1 MFSALLQ
8 RQSHLS
14 NERTK
19 EWTMSG
25 HSKWK
30 TIKRQKGAADAKRGA
45 MFTRLTREIMFAA
58 REGGGS
64 IDSNFKLRLAVD
76 KAKANSMP
84 KENIE
89 RAIARA
95 TGADKDAAAFENVM
109 YEAYGPHGSGVL
121 IQVVTDNKNRT
132 VSELRRLVTRAN
144 GNMAEQGA
152 VSWQFT
158 RKAYISVPM
167 EGHDP
172 DKIFETAV
180 EAGADDVVTGDGM
193 IEIYAPSENYGAVV
207 HALEKAGVKPSESE
221 LRMEPN
227 QKLELDP
234 ESTVGVMKLIE
245 QLEELDEVQ
254 NVFTNV
260 EFTDAAL
267 AVMAA

>member
-1 MFSALLQ
+1 
-8 RQSHLS
+8 
-14 NERTK
+14 
-19 EWTMSG
+19 MSG

-45 MFTRLTREIMFAA
+45 MFTRLTREIMLAA

-76 KAKANSMP
+76 KAKASSMP

-95 TGADKDAAAFENVM
+95 TGADKDAAAFESLM

-132 VSELRRLVTRAN
+132 VSELRRLVTRSN
-144 GNMAEQGA
+144 GNMAEAGA
-152 VSWQFT
+152 VSWQFA
-158 RKAYISVPM
+158 RKAYVAVPRAS
-167 EGHDP
+167 HDP
-172 DKIFETAV
+172 DQIFEIAV
-180 EAGADDVVTGDGM
+180 DAGADDVITGDDL
-193 IEIYAPSENYGAVV
+193 IEIYAAPDHFGAVV
-207 HALEKAGVKPSESE
+207 HALEKAGIHPAESE

-234 ESTVGVMKLIE
+234 DSTVTIMKLIE
-245 QLEELDEVQ
+245 QLEELDDVQ

-260 EFTDAAL
+260 EFSDAAL
-267 AVMAA
+267 EQMAA

>member
-1 MFSALLQ
+1 
-8 RQSHLS
+8 
-14 NERTK
+14 
-19 EWTMSG
+19 MSG

-45 MFTRLTREIMFAA
+45 MFTRLTREIMLAA
-58 REGGGS
+58 REGGGN
-64 IDSNFKLRLAVD
+64 IDANFKLRLAVD

-95 TGADKDAAAFENVM
+95 TGADKDAAAFESLM

-132 VSELRRLVTRAN
+132 VSELRRLVTRSN
-144 GNMAEQGA
+144 GNMAESGA
-152 VSWQFT
+152 VSWQFS
-158 RKAYISVPM
+158 RKAYVAVPRA
-167 EGHDP
+167 GHDP
-172 DKIFETAV
+172 DKVFEIAV
-180 EAGADDVVTGDGM
+180 DAGADDVITGDDL
-193 IEIYAPSENYGAVV
+193 IEIYAAPDHFGAVV
-207 HALEKAGVKPSESE
+207 HALEKAGIHPTESE

-234 ESTVGVMKLIE
+234 EATVAIMKLIE
-245 QLEELDEVQ
+245 QLEELDDVQ

-260 EFTDAAL
+260 EFSDAAL
-267 AVMAA
+267 ERMAA

>member
-1 MFSALLQ
+1 
-8 RQSHLS
+8 
-14 NERTK
+14 
-19 EWTMSG
+19 MSG

-45 MFTRLTREIMFAA
+45 MFTRLTREIMLAA

-76 KAKANSMP
+76 KAKASSMP

-95 TGADKDAAAFENVM
+95 TGADKDAAAFESLM
-109 YEAYGPHGSGVL
+109 YEAYGPHGSGIL

-132 VSELRRLVTRAN
+132 VSEVRRLVTRGN
-144 GNMAEQGA
+144 GNMAEAGA

-158 RKAYISVPM
+158 RKAYITVAR

-172 DKIFETAV
+172 DKVFEIAV
-180 EAGADDVVTGDGM
+180 DAGADDVITSDDV
-193 IEIYAPSENYGAVV
+193 IEIYAAPDHFGALV
-207 HALEKAGVKPSESE
+207 HALEKAGIHPLESE

-227 QKLELDP
+227 NKLELDP
-234 ESTVGVMKLIE
+234 ESTVSVMKIVE
-245 QLEELDEVQ
+245 SLEELDDVQ
-254 NVFTNV
+254 NVYTNV
-260 EFTDAAL
+260 EFSDAAL
-267 AVMAA
+267 AMLAA

>member
-1 MFSALLQ
+1 
-8 RQSHLS
+8 
-14 NERTK
+14 
-19 EWTMSG
+19 MSG

-45 MFTRLTREIMFAA
+45 MFTRLTREIMLAA

-64 IDSNFKLRLAVD
+64 VDTNFKLRLAVD

-95 TGADKDAAAFENVM
+95 TGADKDAAAFENIM

-132 VSELRRLVTRAN
+132 VSELRRVVTRAN

-158 RKAYISVPM
+158 RKAYIAVPA
-167 EGHDP
+167 EGNDP
-172 DKIFETAV
+172 DKVFEVAV
-180 EAGADDVVTGDGM
+180 EAGADDVIPSDDV
-193 IEIYAPSENYGAVV
+193 IEIYAAAEQFGAVV
-207 HALEKAGVKPSESE
+207 HALEKAGIRPSESE

-234 ESTVGVMKLIE
+234 ESTVAVMKLIE
-245 QLEELDEVQ
+245 NLEELDDVQ
-254 NVFTNV
+254 NVYTNIEV
-260 EFTDAAL
+260 TDAAL

>member
-1 MFSALLQ
+1 
-8 RQSHLS
+8 
-14 NERTK
+14 
-19 EWTMSG
+19 MSG

-45 MFTRLTREIMFAA
+45 MFTRLTREIMLAA

-76 KAKANSMP
+76 KAKASSMP

-95 TGADKDAAAFENVM
+95 TGADKDAAVFESLM

-132 VSELRRLVTRAN
+132 ISEVRRLVTRAN
-144 GNMAEQGA
+144 GNMAEAGA

-158 RKAYISVPM
+158 RKAYVALPR

-172 DKIFETAV
+172 DKVFEIAV
-180 EAGADDVVTGDGM
+180 EAGADDVLTGDDA
-193 IEIYAPSENYGAVV
+193 IEIYAAPEQFGAIV
-207 HALEKAGVKPSESE
+207 HALEKAGLKPSESE

-227 QKLELDP
+227 QRLELDP
-234 ESTVGVMKLIE
+234 DSTVSIMKLIE
-245 QLEELDEVQ
+245 GLEELDDVQ

-260 EFTDAAL
+260 EFSDAAL
-267 AVMAA
+267 AQMAA